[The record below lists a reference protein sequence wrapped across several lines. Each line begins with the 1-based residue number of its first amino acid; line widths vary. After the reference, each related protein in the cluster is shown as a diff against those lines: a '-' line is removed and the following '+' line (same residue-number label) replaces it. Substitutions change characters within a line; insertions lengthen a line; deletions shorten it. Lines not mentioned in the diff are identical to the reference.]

1 MNSFYLNLRI
11 KSHIEKKAV
20 VLVGMLDEELTEN
33 NDDDLYRIIFF
44 IPISAKFKHLLFPFL

>member
-44 IPISAKFKHLLFPFL
+44 IPISAKFKYLFPFL